1 MNLSDAFFS
10 SLYLQPSL
18 LPSFFLSVFT
28 CEQYKPLIYN
38 TKHVCVFLET
48 PPLYQGERSVKNK
61 SKKKKLKY

>member
-1 MNLSDAFFS
+1 MLFFPLSIS
-10 SLYLQPSL
+10 NPLCSL
-18 LPSFFLSVFT
+18 LLSVFT

>member
-1 MNLSDAFFS
+1 MLFFLSQSPTLSA
-10 SLYLQPSL
+10 P
-18 LPSFFLSVFT
+18 FFLSVFT